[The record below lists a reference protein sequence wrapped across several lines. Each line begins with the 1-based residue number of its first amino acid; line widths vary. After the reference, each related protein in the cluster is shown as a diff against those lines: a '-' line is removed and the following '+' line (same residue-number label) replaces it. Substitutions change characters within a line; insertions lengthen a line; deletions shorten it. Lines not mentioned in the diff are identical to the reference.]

1 MTSLNSKAT
10 SSEIRKIKNDE
21 LERLIAALRATG
33 QEERAEDLEEVKSTI
48 DDLIEDLYSLVDP
61 KSENIIEKLF
71 SSRISKLNEPS
82 E

>member
-10 SSEIRKIKNDE
+10 SSEIKKIKNDE
-21 LERLIAALRATG
+21 LERLIAVLRATG
-33 QEERAEDLEEVKSTI
+33 QDERAEELEEIKSTI
-48 DDLIEDLYSLVDP
+48 DDLIEDLYSLVDT
-61 KSENIIEKLF
+61 KSENIIGKLF

>member
-33 QEERAEDLEEVKSTI
+33 QDERAEDLEEIKSTI
-48 DDLIEDLYSLVDP
+48 DDLIEDLYSLVDT
-61 KSENIIEKLF
+61 KSENIIGKLF

>member
-10 SSEIRKIKNDE
+10 SSEIKKIKNDE
-21 LERLIAALRATG
+21 LERIIAALRATG
-33 QEERAEDLEEVKSTI
+33 QDEEAEELEKIKPTI
-48 DDLIEDLYSLVDP
+48 DGLIEDLYSLVNP

-71 SSRISKLNEPS
+71 SSRISRLNEPS